1 MKLYNLKIQDIE
13 KKYRGEIDT
22 KIQSQLNA
30 AKTAKDGYDQT
41 QKNCDELT
49 SQIQGVIGKFDV
61 IKNEI
66 GASSK
71 KMEEYKQD
79 VESKQLEIKLLE
91 TQISNFTLLSKKKE
105 ILQDE
110 IQTEGTKLR
119 KQVETLTNLKKAL
132 ETQLNNL

>member
-1 MKLYNLKIQDIE
+1 
-13 KKYRGEIDT
+13 
-22 KIQSQLNA
+22 
-30 AKTAKDGYDQT
+30 
-41 QKNCDELT
+41 
-49 SQIQGVIGKFDV
+49 
-61 IKNEI
+61 
-66 GASSK
+66 
-71 KMEEYKQD
+71 MEEYKQD